1 MAVFRRPFACVAAAL
16 LATSLP
22 AASGADIADT
32 GLSMIPADAAFVS
45 SSLRLR
51 EQYDAIVA
59 SNAFASIRKLPA
71 VKKFF
76 DSLEEQRA

>member
-59 SNAFASIRKLPA
+59 SNAFA
-71 VKKFF
+71 
-76 DSLEEQRA
+76 